1 MQTALVDA
9 GAMIALFDLAD
20 QFYERYT
27 GIFRELLSRRVQL
40 VTSWPC
46 VTEASYSLAPKNHL
60 ALLEWLQSGAVAVE
74 NFSAVDLQ
82 PMVGWM
88 AQYSETGKTLMDFA
102 DASLYWLAIELKTNL
117 VLTVDRRDFSRY
129 RLPDGRAFE
138 IL

>member
-1 MQTALVDA
+1 
-9 GAMIALFDLAD
+9 
-20 QFYERYT
+20 
-27 GIFRELLSRRVQL
+27 
-40 VTSWPC
+40 

-82 PMVGWM
+82 SMVGWM
-88 AQYSETGKTLMDFA
+88 AQYSETGKTMMDFA

-129 RLPDGRAFE
+129 RLPDGQAFE

>member
-1 MQTALVDA
+1 LQTALVDA
-9 GAMIALFDLAD
+9 GVMIALFDLAD

-60 ALLEWLQSGAVAVE
+60 ALLEWLQSGAVSVE

-82 PMVGWM
+82 PMVGWVE
-88 AQYSETGKTLMDFA
+88 QYSETGKTLMDFA

-129 RLPDGRAFE
+129 RLPYGQAFE

>member
-1 MQTALVDA
+1 LQTALVDA

-60 ALLEWLQSGAVAVE
+60 ALLEWLQSGAVVVE

-129 RLPDGRAFE
+129 RLPDGQAFE

>member
-60 ALLEWLQSGAVAVE
+60 ALLEWLKSGAVSVE

-88 AQYSETGKTLMDFA
+88 AQYSEPGKTLMDFA

-129 RLPDGRAFE
+129 RLPDGQAFE

>member
-9 GAMIALFDLAD
+9 GAMVALFDLAD

-40 VTSWPC
+40 VSSWPC

-60 ALLEWLQSGAVAVE
+60 ALLEWLQSGAVSVE

-88 AQYSETGKTLMDFA
+88 AQYSEPGKTLMDFA

-129 RLPDGRAFE
+129 RLPDGQAFE

>member
-1 MQTALVDA
+1 
-9 GAMIALFDLAD
+9 MIALFDLAD

-60 ALLEWLQSGAVAVE
+60 ALLEWLQSGAVSVE

-88 AQYSETGKTLMDFA
+88 AQYSEPGKTLMDFA
-102 DASLYWLAIELKTNL
+102 DATLYWLAIELKTNL

-129 RLPDGRAFE
+129 RLPDGQAFE

>member
-117 VLTVDRRDFSRY
+117 VLTGDRRDFSRY
-129 RLPDGRAFE
+129 RLPDGQAFE

>member
-1 MQTALVDA
+1 
-9 GAMIALFDLAD
+9 MIALFDLAD

-60 ALLEWLQSGAVAVE
+60 ALLEWLQSGAVSVE

-88 AQYSETGKTLMDFA
+88 AQYGETGKTLMDFA

-129 RLPDGRAFE
+129 RLPDGQAFE

>member
-60 ALLEWLQSGAVAVE
+60 ALLEWLQSGAVVVE

-129 RLPDGRAFE
+129 RLPDGQAFE

>member
-20 QFYERYT
+20 EFYERYT
-27 GIFRELLSRRVQL
+27 GIFGEFLSRRVQL

-46 VTEASYSLAPKNHL
+46 VTEASYSLAPKNRL
-60 ALLEWLQSGAVAVE
+60 ALLEWLQSGAVSVE

-88 AQYSETGKTLMDFA
+88 AQYSEPGKTLMDFA
-102 DASLYWLAIELKTNL
+102 DATLYWLAIELKTNL

-129 RLPDGRAFE
+129 RLPDGQAFE

>member
-60 ALLEWLQSGAVAVE
+60 ALLEWLQSGAVSVE

-88 AQYSETGKTLMDFA
+88 EQYGETGKTLMDFA
-102 DASLYWLAIELKTNL
+102 DATLYWLAIELKTNL

-129 RLPDGRAFE
+129 RLPDGQAFE

>member
-1 MQTALVDA
+1 LQTALVDA

-117 VLTVDRRDFSRY
+117 VLTGDRRDFSRY
-129 RLPDGRAFE
+129 RLPDGQAFE